1 MTKPCNTPH
10 NNTYCPYGYSKR
22 SVDHT
27 GSLQYCGE
35 FLNNI
40 TGLYFLGLGTRIY
53 NPRIFHFN
61 SSDSMSP
68 FSLGGINSYSYCFND
83 PINLSDPTGHSPL
96 LLRPKVIKLDT
107 NWTLKSRAF
116 YVKKQLRWGNSY
128 IKPFESNDPTDEL
141 RLTKPYMQQLHESSP
156 IGPRSRRTPE
166 RIEVKADAFIR
177 IPDSTKVPLRAYLR
191 AANQHNVFKAQK
203 VRHLPSDS
211 PMTRDFIQN
220 QGEARRLRT
229 ILFGI
234 AKSTSDKFEYDLLSE
249 VLRVR
254 L

>member
-1 MTKPCNTPH
+1 MTKPCNITH
-10 NNTYCPYGYSKR
+10 NHTYCPYGYSKL
-22 SVDHT
+22 SDDHT

-35 FLNNI
+35 FLNN
-40 TGLYFLGLGTRIY
+40 TANLYFLGLGTRTY
-53 NPRIFHFN
+53 SPRIFRFN
-61 SSDSMSP
+61 SRDSMSP

-96 LLRPKVIKLDT
+96 LPRPKVIKFDT
-107 NWTLKSRAF
+107 NWTLKTRPF
-116 YVKKQLRWGNSY
+116 YVKKQLRWSNSY
-128 IKPFESNDPTDEL
+128 IKPFESNDPTDKL
-141 RLTKPYMQQLHESSP
+141 RLTKSYKQQLHEPAP
-156 IGPRSRRTPE
+156 IGPSSRRPPVH
-166 RIEVKADAFIR
+166 IDVKADAFIR
-177 IPDSTKVPLRAYLR
+177 IPDSTKIPLRAYLR

-211 PMTRDFIQN
+211 LMTRDFIQN

-234 AKSTSDKFEYDLLSE
+234 AKSTFDEFERNLLSE